1 MASESNRLALITGG
15 SRGIGAATA
24 RLFGRRGW
32 RVALT
37 YRTGREQAEAV
48 VAEIEASDGAASA
61 HRCDTRD
68 EAEIAV
74 LFAAL
79 DGMDEGLGALINNAG
94 VTGHRTRLADLDAET
109 LREVTDVNLVGC
121 ILCAREAVRRMST
134 ASGGSGGSIVN
145 LSSTATALGSPN
157 QWVHYAA
164 TKGAIDVFT
173 RGLAHEVAEE
183 GIRVN
188 AVSPGLT
195 LTDPA
200 QADAIAARLEELR
213 HEIPMGRAGSA
224 DEVAEAIYWLCS
236 DAASYVTGAVLP
248 AAGGR

>member
-1 MASESNRLALITGG
+1 MMSERNRFALITGG

-24 RLFGRRGW
+24 RLFAARGW

-37 YRTGREQAEAV
+37 YRDGRDQAEQV
-48 VAEIEASDGAASA
+48 VADIAEAGGSASA
-61 HRCDTRD
+61 HRCDTRN
-68 EAEIAV
+68 EAEIV
-74 LFAAL
+74 DLFAV
-79 DGMDEGLGALINNAG
+79 MDEMDVGLRALVNNAG
-94 VTGHRTRLADLDAET
+94 VTGPRTRLADLTAET
-109 LREVTDVNLVGC
+109 LREVTGVNLVGC
-121 ILCAREAVRRMST
+121 VLCAREAVRRMST
-134 ASGGSGGSIVN
+134 AAGGAGGSIVN

-157 QWVHYAA
+157 QWIHYAA
-164 TKGAIDVFT
+164 TKGAIDIFT

-213 HEIPMGRAGSA
+213 REIPMGRAGTA
-224 DEVAEAIYWLCS
+224 EEVAEAIYWLCS

>member
-1 MASESNRLALITGG
+1 MDNDTELIIPVDQLSPEALSGVIEQYIA
-15 SRGIGAATA
+15 RDGID
-24 RLFGRRGW
+24 
-32 RVALT
+32 
-37 YRTGREQAEAV
+37 
-48 VAEIEASDGAASA
+48 S
-61 HRCDTRD
+61 
-68 EAEIAV
+68 
-74 LFAAL
+74 
-79 DGMDEGLGALINNAG
+79 
-94 VTGHRTRLADLDAET
+94 GHVEDSF
-109 LREVTDVNLVGC
+109 EVK
-121 ILCAREAVRRMST
+121 REAVRRMST